1 MARPTL
7 AWRRH
12 GAASLARLR
21 GGDVSLTRRLNG
33 WGGALWPKRVFA
45 LVSRLG
51 DGVAWYGLILALPLV
66 DSRRGLFAGIH
77 IALTA
82 IVAIILYVALK
93 RLTRRPRPFRS
104 GAPIVAHVPPLDEYS
119 FPSGHTLHAVSLS
132 LVACS
137 HYPVLIVLLLP
148 FAVLVAAS
156 RVVLGLHY
164 PSDVL
169 AATVIGGA
177 LGEVSCRIGPGLL
190 APLLAM

>member
-1 MARPTL
+1 MAL

-12 GAASLARLR
+12 GQESLARLR
-21 GGDVSLTRRLNG
+21 GGDVSLTRALNG
-33 WGGALWPKRVFA
+33 WGGARWPRRVFGI
-45 LVSRLG
+45 VSRLG
-51 DGVAWYGLILALPLV
+51 DGVAWYALILALPLV
-66 DSRRGLFAGIH
+66 DGLRGLAAGVH
-77 IALTA
+77 LAVTAL
-82 IVAIILYVALK
+82 VALVMYTALK

-104 GAPIVAHVPPLDEYS
+104 GAAIVAYVPPMDEYS

-137 HYPVLIVLLLP
+137 HYPVLVLVLAP
-148 FAVLVAAS
+148 FALLVAAS

-177 LGEVSCRIGPGLL
+177 LGEVSCRVGRGLL
-190 APLLAM
+190 PVF